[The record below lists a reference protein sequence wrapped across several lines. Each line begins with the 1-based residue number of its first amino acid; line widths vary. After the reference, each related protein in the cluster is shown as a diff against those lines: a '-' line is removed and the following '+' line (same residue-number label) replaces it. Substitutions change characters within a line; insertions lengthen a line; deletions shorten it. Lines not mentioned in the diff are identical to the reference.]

1 MNWIGLQTF
10 VQREIQRFFRVGI
23 QTLITPWISAAL
35 YIFIFGFVVG
45 SRIPDIAGVRYID
58 FVLPGLVMMNII
70 ASAFSQTSSS
80 LYFQRFTRHI
90 EELLVAP
97 FSYGEMVIGYMVGGV
112 VRGVIVGLGVYA
124 MAIIFGSST
133 IAHLWLFIAYSIA
146 VSIIF
151 SFLGLLVGLWSEHFE
166 HLAIL
171 NTFVI
176 TPLSFLGGIFN
187 SIHMLPEKLQPIVR
201 LNPFFYF
208 VDGMRYAMIGVR
220 EASPLTG
227 GALVIGL
234 IFGLGFWVWYLFKTG
249 YKLRT

>member
-10 VQREIQRFFRVGI
+10 IQREIERFFRVSI

-45 SRIPDIAGVRYID
+45 SRIPEIAGVRYID

-70 ASAFSQTSSS
+70 SSAFSQTSSS

-90 EELLVAP
+90 EEILVAP
-97 FSYGEMVIGYMVGGV
+97 FSHIEMLIGYVIGGII
-112 VRGVIVGLGVYA
+112 RGLIVGLGVYA
-124 MAIIFGSST
+124 LAIVFGSST
-133 IAHLWLFIAYSIA
+133 IAHLGLFIGYSVA

-187 SIHMLPEKLQPIVR
+187 SIHMLPPLFQR
-201 LNPFFYF
+201 LTMFNPFFYF
-208 VDGMRYAMIGVR
+208 VDGLRYSMIGIR
-220 EASPLTG
+220 EAS
-227 GALVIGL
+227 AVIGLIMILVL
-234 IFGLGFWVWYLFKTG
+234 IFGLGFWVWYLFKVG
-249 YKLRT
+249 YKLRQ